1 MRPASPCRTS
11 PYWYWAPLSRIVSK
25 YGGMR
30 AELVRQFDVLG
41 GIVAETIHAV
51 GHGLLEES
59 LHAVADFLVL
69 GVEIPQAEQ
78 VAVGHL
84 PTIAVIDCG
93 AVIPASSFGVVVE

>member
-1 MRPASPCRTS
+1 
-11 PYWYWAPLSRIVSK
+11 
-25 YGGMR
+25 MR

-78 VAVGHL
+78 VAVDHL

-93 AVIPASSFGVVVE
+93 AVIPRILLRIWCGIGLCFSSWIRLRFSRS

>member
-1 MRPASPCRTS
+1 M
-11 PYWYWAPLSRIVSK
+11 SK

-93 AVIPASSFGVVVE
+93 AVIPASSFGFGVE

>member
-69 GVEIPQAEQ
+69 GVEIP
-78 VAVGHL
+78 
-84 PTIAVIDCG
+84 
-93 AVIPASSFGVVVE
+93 